1 MNPINAHEW
10 IVMNALNKDLTAQI
24 RALESILKKSPI
36 VSKALN
42 RAERLDLPNWYL
54 GAGCIAQ
61 TVWNHLSSEEPAA
74 HIKDLDLAYFD
85 PNDLSEKSEARREE
99 EVEALFRDIP
109 IKVDVKNQA
118 RVHLWYEEHFGHPIE
133 PYPSIEAAIS
143 SWPTTATCIG
153 VRMQRDDLIVYAPY
167 GLNDLF
173 DMIARPNKVQITE
186 AIYIKKVDRWK
197 TCWPKLQIIPW

>member
-1 MNPINAHEW
+1 MVTTGYGFVFFATPCK
-10 IVMNALNKDLTAQI
+10 IVRKV
-24 RALESILKKSPI
+24 SI
-36 VSKALN
+36 
-42 RAERLDLPNWYL
+42 
-54 GAGCIAQ
+54 GCAP
-61 TVWNHLSSEEPAA
+61 L
-74 HIKDLDLAYFD
+74 
-85 PNDLSEKSEARREE
+85 
-99 EVEALFRDIP
+99 
-109 IKVDVKNQA
+109 
-118 RVHLWYEEHFGHPIE
+118 IE